1 MLQKPPY
8 LFISEDND
16 HNNLQYTSLKD
27 MISSSDGFGSFFSP
41 SQHCLPSSQ
50 DGFLLSEMDSSNIA
64 IRNELVKRAASMY
77 LQSSMV
83 VIAPDTN
90 WFRRFCLKAKH
101 QAVAAIDCLRP
112 VCRIFA
118 RYS

>member
-1 MLQKPPY
+1 MLQKSPY
-8 LFISEDND
+8 IFISDDND
-16 HNNLQYTSLKD
+16 QNNLQYTSLKD
-27 MISSSDGFGSFFSP
+27 VISSSDGFGSLFCHPQYSVP
-41 SQHCLPSSQ
+41 SQ

-64 IRNELVKRAASMY
+64 ISNELVKRAASMY
-77 LQSSMV
+77 VQSSMI

-90 WFRRFCLKAKH
+90 WFQRFCLKAKH

-118 RYS
+118 RST